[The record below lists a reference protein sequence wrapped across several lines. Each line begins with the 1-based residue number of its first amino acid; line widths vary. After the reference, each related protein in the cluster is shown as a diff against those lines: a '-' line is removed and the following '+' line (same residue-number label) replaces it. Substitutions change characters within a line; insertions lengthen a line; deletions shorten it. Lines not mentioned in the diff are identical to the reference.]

1 MITMTFVLKNR
12 SKTLTNASMEDCVKA
27 FVSEYE
33 ESENEIQSI
42 RLDQSDDPNEYF
54 IISGKKSAKQWYDSI
69 KKGVIK

>member
-33 ESENEIQSI
+33 EAENEIQSI

>member
-12 SKTLTNASMEDCVKA
+12 SKTITNASMEECVIA
-27 FVSEYE
+27 FVKEFE
-33 ESENEIQSI
+33 EAEHEIESI

-54 IISGKKSAKQWYDSI
+54 IISGKQSAKKWYDSI